1 MLASKG
7 SDREESGDEKMV
19 YTEQESQWHHRLL
32 LMILI
37 YIIAITGEEDEINVF
52 HGRGKLYHMVG
63 AEWKERGPGVFKL
76 NVNKETG
83 ADARIGKP
91 IHHQ

>member
-1 MLASKG
+1 M
-7 SDREESGDEKMV
+7 
-19 YTEQESQWHHRLL
+19 
-32 LMILI
+32 
-37 YIIAITGEEDEINVF
+37 IAITGEEDDLTVF

-83 ADARIGKP
+83 ADARICKSNY
-91 IHHQ
+91 IYLSRKVLIRLQ